1 MKKMTGI
8 LSVLLAAACLIAGGC
23 SHSPKT
29 TAEKT
34 SASSTDELKILT
46 IGTADSGGTMY
57 PVGKALAQ
65 VISDSDSNI
74 KVNIS
79 ASNGSYFN
87 VRSLG
92 KEEIDLGLVSGDVAF
107 AAVNGKGE
115 FEGNPQENLRVI
127 AAVYSSLSNWIAP
140 SSLGISDVHDLK
152 GKRIGIGPEDSTTES
167 SAKIVMETLGISE
180 ENSRFKNCGLGSG
193 TEEIVNGTLDAI
205 HGFAG
210 IPIQGLGDLADKI
223 PCTVLRYTDQELRSI
238 LRENSFFCR
247 DVIPAGTYKGQEE
260 DIPTFGIKCLLCVNA
275 SMDEDLVYELTK
287 ILAEHTESLSG
298 MHAALSSITRNGF
311 MYEDLPIVLHPGAE
325 RYYRENGLLTD

>member
-8 LSVLLAAACLIAGGC
+8 LSVLLASACLFAGGC

-34 SASSTDELKILT
+34 SASSSDELKILT

-107 AAVNGKGE
+107 AAVNGKGGWE
-115 FEGNPQENLRVI
+115 WNPQ
-127 AAVYSSLSNWIAP
+127 
-140 SSLGISDVHDLK
+140 
-152 GKRIGIGPEDSTTES
+152 
-167 SAKIVMETLGISE
+167 
-180 ENSRFKNCGLGSG
+180 
-193 TEEIVNGTLDAI
+193 
-205 HGFAG
+205 
-210 IPIQGLGDLADKI
+210 
-223 PCTVLRYTDQELRSI
+223 
-238 LRENSFFCR
+238 
-247 DVIPAGTYKGQEE
+247 
-260 DIPTFGIKCLLCVNA
+260 
-275 SMDEDLVYELTK
+275 
-287 ILAEHTESLSG
+287 
-298 MHAALSSITRNGF
+298 
-311 MYEDLPIVLHPGAE
+311 
-325 RYYRENGLLTD
+325 